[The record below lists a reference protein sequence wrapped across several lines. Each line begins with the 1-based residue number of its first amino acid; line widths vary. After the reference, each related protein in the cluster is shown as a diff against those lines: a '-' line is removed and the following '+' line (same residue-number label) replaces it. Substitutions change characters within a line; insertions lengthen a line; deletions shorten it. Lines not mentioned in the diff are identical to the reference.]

1 MVNELISGF
10 NLLKVFLLVIVGVV
24 FVTENRKK
32 SLRPL
37 GFLLFAIGNNFLIES
52 VYIGSVIE
60 SVNTCETAF
69 KSADSNLF
77 ELILVKG
84 VNAAVILW
92 LLLILISEVRIRL
105 SMRNNKQNGLPCRS
119 SQRH

>member
-1 MVNELISGF
+1 MVDELISGF

-37 GFLLFAIGNNFLIES
+37 GFLLFAIGNNFLIEN
-52 VYIGSVIE
+52 VYIKSVVD
-60 SVNTCETAF
+60 SADACKTAF
-69 KSADSNLF
+69 KSVNSDLL

-84 VNAAVILW
+84 VNVAVILW